1 MSLLSKQ
8 KNRLWNNF
16 SAFVLSSI
24 YAKGRFKWPRVPKYR
39 EISSEHMYGW
49 LVFRLAVFELKIVDS
64 CDKFQIDHFQKYL
77 DLRTDAPALNSST
90 CCSRMSTTFQTLGQE
105 HRKGITRNTVIGK
118 ECSSRSFIQED
129 MTQQVTFVLHMT
141 DNWRICMTRHRL
153 LRDRSEHLFEGKK
166 VL

>member
-39 EISSEHMYGW
+39 EISYELMYGG

-105 HRKGITRNTVIGK
+105 HR
-118 ECSSRSFIQED
+118 
-129 MTQQVTFVLHMT
+129 
-141 DNWRICMTRHRL
+141 
-153 LRDRSEHLFEGKK
+153 DRSSKNAWHNKSPLSYTWLTTDVHVWRDTGSCVIDQNIFSKEKRFFRKEGI
-166 VL
+166 